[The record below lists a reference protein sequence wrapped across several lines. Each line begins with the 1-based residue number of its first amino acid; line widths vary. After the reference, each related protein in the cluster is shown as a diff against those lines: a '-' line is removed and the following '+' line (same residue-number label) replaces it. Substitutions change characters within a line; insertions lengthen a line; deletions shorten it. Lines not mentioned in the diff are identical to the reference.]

1 MDDMGTQVLLF
12 VVSVCSLRLN
22 VFVWF
27 PPSPATARQARI
39 SWFKFVLSIFQNH
52 CQAAAGGQN
61 SRVNFREKI
70 IAWDKLPEWR
80 AAMRASGRKLV
91 VTNGC
96 FDILH
101 LGHVTYLES
110 ARNFGDALLVGVNGD
125 NATRQLKGPG
135 RPVNAEADRA
145 AVLAAL
151 ASVDGVCIFAE
162 KAATKFLSATRPD
175 IYVKGGDYTLD
186 TLNQDERRA
195 VESAGGKIV
204 IIPFEP
210 GKSTTALLE
219 KISGL

>member
-1 MDDMGTQVLLF
+1 
-12 VVSVCSLRLN
+12 
-22 VFVWF
+22 
-27 PPSPATARQARI
+27 
-39 SWFKFVLSIFQNH
+39 
-52 CQAAAGGQN
+52 
-61 SRVNFREKI
+61 VNFREKI
-70 IAWDKLPEWR
+70 LAWDKLPAWR
-80 AAMRASGRKLV
+80 AAIRNAGKKLV

-125 NATRQLKGPG
+125 DATRQLKGPG
-135 RPVNAEADRA
+135 RPVNGEADRA

-151 ASVDGVCIFAE
+151 ASTDGVCIFAE
-162 KAATKFLSATRPD
+162 KTAIKFLSAARPD

-195 VESAGGKIV
+195 VESAAGKI
-204 IIPFEP
+204 IILPFVP

-219 KISGL
+219 KISRL